1 MPNKHFIDHTHE
13 SVVPRSYKFVIVILY
28 CSVIIVY
35 CQKIHGDI
43 NKQPKQVWIWRWK
56 LSSVF
61 WDLSLASTKK
71 YETPRYWFV
80 YHVTIKSKISL
91 DNTWRRGDF
100 NDSTSVWLASQL
112 CSLSK
117 KNIRE
122 SQKQSTLY
130 LSCIRNRCIYDY

>member
-1 MPNKHFIDHTHE
+1 
-13 SVVPRSYKFVIVILY
+13 L
-28 CSVIIVY
+28 
-35 CQKIHGDI
+35 
-43 NKQPKQVWIWRWK
+43 
-56 LSSVF
+56 
-61 WDLSLASTKK
+61 DLSLASRKK

-117 KNIRE
+117 KIFENHK
-122 SQKQSTLY
+122 SSPL
-130 LSCIRNRCIYDY
+130 CIYRA